1 MSDRVKRR
9 RWSASE
15 KLEICDQ
22 ARVAGV
28 SVAQVARRYSLNVTM
43 LHGWLKDP
51 RFGGSPGSGK
61 DVPHGDDGEV
71 AGSGFYEVSVSSN
84 PAPARAKGDA
94 EVHQC
99 HVSAPVEA
107 RGSKGC
113 PHALRVDLSLSDGRR
128 VLIEGAMSLA
138 AILTL
143 VEGLS
148 N

>member
-22 ARVAGV
+22 ARGAGV
-28 SVAQVARRYSLNVTM
+28 SVAQVARRYSLNATM

-84 PAPARAKGDA
+84 PAPARMKA

-99 HVSAPVEA
+99 HVSASVEA
-107 RGSKGC
+107 RGSKGSS
-113 PHALRVDLSLSDGRR
+113 HALRVDLSLSDGRR
-128 VLIEGAMSLA
+128 VLIEGATSLA